1 MQRVWGS
8 FYKNALYKF
17 TVITVII
24 ISIAVLSV
32 CRFGIIVIVG
42 SPRQS
47 VGYGLWLHLTNMK
60 NISAGLYANRSRT

>member
-24 ISIAVLSV
+24 TP
-32 CRFGIIVIVG
+32 GIGYWHTG
-42 SPRQS
+42 SEETRMM
-47 VGYGLWLHLTNMK
+47 GLLDDRKHSK
-60 NISAGLYANRSRT
+60 IGLKVSTQYWHVTVSQPAMLL